1 MKRVVLGCVCVLIGM
16 GFGGGCAGGPRAVAA
31 WDGVVSERVV
41 GDWDDVWPAL
51 IVAGKSG
58 EVGLLEEREARV
70 EQGREVREWVFVT
83 VRDEEMVARATRAA
97 GMASG
102 EILLETIGGDEV
114 VARRV
119 ARAWAERV
127 GALAGREWA
136 PK

>member
-1 MKRVVLGCVCVLIGM
+1 
-16 GFGGGCAGGPRAVAA
+16 
-31 WDGVVSERVV
+31 
-41 GDWDDVWPAL
+41 
-51 IVAGKSG
+51 VAGKSG